1 MFVLALLVEIP
12 SDVLCPVRLTYYV
25 RAKTFALNQVEWI
38 CELDLRSLGMVA
50 SRMLT
55 NYLKSKEREEAESR
69 AEDEDLFDPS
79 YLEVPNFVRRR
90 NTGWYYRVSLLES
103 F

>member
-1 MFVLALLVEIP
+1 MSCASHTLVYGACEYVAL
-12 SDVLCPVRLTYYV
+12 D
-25 RAKTFALNQVEWI
+25 QVEWI

-69 AEDEDLFDPS
+69 AEDDDLFDPS
-79 YLEVPNFVRRR
+79 YLEVGTCYAF
-90 NTGWYYRVSLLES
+90 
-103 F
+103 